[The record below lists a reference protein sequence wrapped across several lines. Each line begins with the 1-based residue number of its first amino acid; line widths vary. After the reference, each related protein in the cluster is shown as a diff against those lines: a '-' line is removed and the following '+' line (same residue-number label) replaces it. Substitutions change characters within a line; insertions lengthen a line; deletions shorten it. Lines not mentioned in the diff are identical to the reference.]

1 MRPTHVIVGGGSAG
15 CAMAARLSEDP
26 RFRILLIE
34 AGPDFKPSETPA
46 DLLDTYPGKALA
58 NPSYFWP
65 GLQVRRRAADA
76 GSHEPPSEKF
86 EQARVIGGGSSI
98 NGQVALRGQRRDF
111 DRWAELGCA
120 GWDWTAVAPYFRR
133 LETDH
138 DFSDTCHG
146 DRGPISIKRISRAQ
160 WDEFSLAVADAWAAN
175 GLPEKPDMNG
185 PGGDGISPLPLS
197 NNGER
202 RASAALGYLT
212 DEVRARPNLTIRP
225 QTRALRLLLDG
236 ARVRGVELQSADR
249 VEAVEADH
257 FVLCCGALFTPW
269 LLMRSGIGPGPDLQ
283 AHGIPVALA
292 RRGVGSNLLDHP
304 SITVSAYLTPQAR
317 RRPVLRHNY
326 LNGVY
331 SSGMDGC
338 PASDMVMSVVCR
350 SAWHPIGQR
359 LGTVSCYVGKS
370 YSRGRVA
377 LSRQGPDAYPD
388 VCFNWASD
396 PRDMARLVDGFRRVT
411 ALFDETGIARIAKNP
426 FASAFSDRVRSI
438 NRNSLAN
445 RILTNVAAQIMDH
458 SDIGRGLFVTKL
470 MAAGMSLTKL
480 VADEARLIEHIRKA
494 TWGLWHPSGT
504 CRMGRADDPDSVV
517 DPGGRLIGLSNLF
530 VADASVFPEIP
541 TYNINIPTI
550 MVAERLSDL
559 IKAAS

>member
-26 RFRILLIE
+26 RFRVLLIE
-34 AGPDFKPSETPA
+34 AGRDFTASATPA

-58 NPSYFWP
+58 NPDYFWP
-65 GLQVRRRAADA
+65 GLRIRRRETDA
-76 GSHEPPSEKF
+76 GGEAPPSESF

-120 GWDWTAVAPYFRR
+120 GWDWKTVETYFRR

-138 DFSDTCHG
+138 DFSDAGHG
-146 DRGPISIKRISRAQ
+146 KSGPIAIKRIARER
-160 WDEFSLAVADAWAAN
+160 WDEFSLAVADTWSAN

-185 PGGDGISPLPLS
+185 PDGDGISPLPLS
-197 NNGER
+197 NDGER

-212 DEVRARPNLTIRP
+212 DAVRARPNLTIRP
-225 QTRALRLLLDG
+225 QTRALRLRLDG
-236 ARVRGVELQSADR
+236 NRVSGVEVQSADGG
-249 VEAVEADH
+249 ETVEADH
-257 FVLCCGALFTPW
+257 VILCCGALFTPW
-269 LLMRSGIGPGPDLQ
+269 LLMRSGIGPGAELQ
-283 AHGIPVALA
+283 AHGIPVALD
-292 RRGVGSNLLDHP
+292 RRGVGNNLLDHP
-304 SITVSAYLTPQAR
+304 SITVSAYLTPEAR
-317 RRPVLRHNY
+317 RRPILRHNY

-331 SSGMDGC
+331 SSGMEGC

-359 LGTVSCYVGKS
+359 LGTVSCYVGKA

-388 VCFNWASD
+388 ICFNWASD
-396 PRDMARLVDGFRRVT
+396 PRDMARLIGGFRRVT
-411 ALFDETGIARIAKNP
+411 ALFHEPGLARIARNP

-438 NRNSLAN
+438 NRNSPMN
-445 RILTNVAAQIMDH
+445 RVMTSIAAQIMDR
-458 SDIGRGLFVTKL
+458 SDFGRGLLVDKL
-470 MAAGMSLTKL
+470 MAAGVSLAAL
-480 VADEARLIEHIRKA
+480 VVDEARLAEHIRKA
-494 TWGLWHPSGT
+494 AWGLWHPSGT

-517 DPGGRLIGLSNLF
+517 DPGGRLIGMSNLF

-541 TYNINIPTI
+541 TFNINIPTI
-550 MVAERLSDL
+550 MVAERISDL
-559 IKAAS
+559 IKAGA